1 MARGLVDRPGGT
13 RVSTPDRELD
23 RIIEQE
29 RAHENAWYARAL
41 RERFFEREGFRRLVA
56 CNVAAFRRQVPLRLD
71 MRVLSI
77 GAGLGDYELA
87 LAPLVKHI
95 VAVELSETAA
105 EAARARLSAAH
116 VANVDVIAGPI
127 DTQPFERS
135 QFDVVYAMG
144 VFHHFLPDQR
154 RQLLRQVHT
163 WLAPAGWLYVRD
175 PNARGLLR
183 RILEGWFRRRSNV
196 HAEQETSLDPYALE
210 REAAGVGFHDLRLD
224 YIDVIGGPLPWLVRS
239 ESPALWRA
247 VFGFD
252 RAWLAVP
259 GLRRAASQFALVARK

>member
-1 MARGLVDRPGGT
+1 MSA
-13 RVSTPDRELD
+13 PDP
-23 RIIEQE
+23 IIEQE

-41 RERFFEREGFRRLVA
+41 RERFFEREGFRQLVA
-56 CNVAAFRRQVPLRLD
+56 WNVAAFRREVPLRLD

-87 LAPLVKHI
+87 IAPLVRHI

-105 EAARARLSAAH
+105 EAARARLREAH
-116 VANVDVIAGPI
+116 VHNVDVIAGAI
-127 DTQPFERS
+127 DDQPFEAH

-154 RQLLRQVHT
+154 RALLGHVHR

-183 RILEGWFRRRSNV
+183 RMLESWFRRRSDV
-196 HAEQETSLDPYALE
+196 HAEQEASLDPYVLA
-210 REAAGVGFHDLRLD
+210 REVEMAGFRATRID
-224 YIDVIGGPLPWLVRS
+224 YVDVIGGPLPWLLRH
-239 ESPALWRA
+239 ESPVLWRA
-247 VFGFD
+247 VFAFD

-259 GLRRAASQFALVARK
+259 GLRRAASQFALVART

>member
-1 MARGLVDRPGGT
+1 MSAR
-13 RVSTPDRELD
+13 TPDVD
-23 RIIEQE
+23 AIIAQE
-29 RAHENAWYARAL
+29 REHENAWYSRAL

-56 CNVAAFRRQVPLRLD
+56 WNVAAFRRQVPLRPD

-87 LAPLVKHI
+87 LAPQVKHI

-105 EAARARLSAAH
+105 EAARARLRAAQVH
-116 VANVDVIAGPI
+116 NVEVIAGAI
-127 DTQPFERS
+127 DTQPFDSEA
-135 QFDVVYAMG
+135 FDVVYAMG
-144 VFHHFLPDQR
+144 VFHHFLPEQR
-154 RQLLRQVHT
+154 RELLGRVHG

-175 PNARGLLR
+175 PNARGFLR
-183 RILEGWFRRRSNV
+183 RILEGWFRRRSDV
-196 HAEQETSLDPYALE
+196 HAEQETSLDPYVLAG
-210 REAAGVGFHDLRLD
+210 EAAGVGFHDVRLD

-259 GLRRAASQFALVARK
+259 GLRRAASQFALVARR

>member
-1 MARGLVDRPGGT
+1 MVDRARDT
-13 RVSTPDRELD
+13 RMTAHDA
-23 RIIEQE
+23 IIEQE
-29 RAHENAWYARAL
+29 REHENAWYARAL

-56 CNVAAFRRQVPLRLD
+56 WNVAAFRRQVPLRSD

-87 LAPLVKHI
+87 IAPAVRHI
-95 VAVELSETAA
+95 TAVELSDTAA
-105 EAARARLSAAH
+105 EAARERLRAAA
-116 VANVDVIAGPI
+116 VDNVDVITGAI
-127 DTQPFERS
+127 DTQVFPPG
-135 QFDVVYAMG
+135 QFDLVYAMG

-154 RQLLRQVHT
+154 QALLVRLHD
-163 WLAPAGWLYVRD
+163 WMAPSAWLYVRD

-183 RILEGWFRRRSNV
+183 RVMEGWFRRRSTV
-196 HAEQETSLDPYALE
+196 HAEQEASLDPRTL
-210 REAAGVGFHDLRLD
+210 REEAMRAGFGDTRVD

-239 ESPALWRA
+239 ESTWLWRA

-259 GLRRAASQFALVARK
+259 GLRRAASQFALIARRDR